1 MRCVVGEVF
10 SGIKTEVRAAMD
22 LDHLIS
28 IKLAS
33 NFETLYRA
41 RVLCFILLAAQLAF
55 VLSSGYFFFFAEL
68 SDAARNFAGFS
79 TLLLAAALA
88 LCMLNLHF
96 FGHLI
101 FNSYFLIVI
110 LFAAISISILLTGGV
125 EFSPV
130 FPLLVIPILIAYVLL
145 GNQTGVVVGLLT
157 VAVYWATTWV
167 GEQAIQ
173 LPLYMDMDY
182 RLIHLHANWM
192 VTFVMLIAIMSST
205 NKMYQSL
212 RIQRDEERVRYEY
225 LAAHDSLTGL
235 YNRMMFDDLL
245 EKAINRSMRN
255 GSELALLYIDL
266 DNFKPIND
274 DLGHRVGDF
283 VLQEMAAR
291 LLEVVRLSDTV
302 ARIGGDEFALIVD
315 GDELTPEHLNGFA
328 ERVYTKLVQPMTYSG
343 EKVTVGCSIGIARY
357 PENGASPEQLLKAAD
372 EAMYSAKRSDEK
384 CIVSSEATF

>member
-1 MRCVVGEVF
+1 
-10 SGIKTEVRAAMD
+10 MD

-55 VLSSGYFFFFAEL
+55 VVSSAYFFFFADL

-79 TLLLAAALA
+79 TLLLASALTMG
-88 LCMLNLHF
+88 MLNLHF
-96 FGHLI
+96 FGHLV

-110 LFAAISISILLTGGV
+110 LFSAISISILLTGGV

-130 FPLLVIPILIAYVLL
+130 FPLLVVPILIAYVLL
-145 GNQTGVVVGLLT
+145 GNKPGLVVGLLT
-157 VAVYWATTWV
+157 VVSYWIATWIS
-167 GEQAIQ
+167 EQVNDF
-173 LPLYMDMDY
+173 PLYMDLDY
-182 RLIHLHANWM
+182 RMVHLHANWM

-205 NKMYQSL
+205 NRMYDSL
-212 RIQRDEERVRYEY
+212 RIQRDEERIRYEY

-245 EKAINRSMRN
+245 EKALNRSIRN
-255 GSELALLYIDL
+255 GSEVALLYIDL

-302 ARIGGDEFALIVD
+302 ARIGGDEFAVIVD
-315 GDELTPEHLNGFA
+315 GDDLTAEHLSGFA
-328 ERVYTKLVQPMTYSG
+328 ERVYNALAQPISYSG
-343 EKVTVGCSIGIARY
+343 EKIQVGCSIGIASY
-357 PENGASPEQLLKAAD
+357 PENGSSSEQLLKAAD
-372 EAMYSAKRSDEK
+372 EAMYSAKKSK
-384 CIVSSEATF
+384 VTFLVA

>member
-1 MRCVVGEVF
+1 
-10 SGIKTEVRAAMD
+10 MD

-55 VLSSGYFFFFAEL
+55 VVSSGYFFFFAEL
-68 SDAARNFAGFS
+68 SDEARNFAGFS
-79 TLLLAAALA
+79 TLLLAAALT
-88 LCMLNLHF
+88 LGILNLHF
-96 FGHLI
+96 FGHLV
-101 FNSYFLIVI
+101 FNSYFLIII
-110 LFAAISISILLTGGV
+110 LFAAISMSILLTGGV

-130 FPLLVIPILIAYVLL
+130 FPLLVVPILIAYVLL
-145 GNQTGVVVGLLT
+145 GNQAGLIVGLLT
-157 VAVYWATTWV
+157 VIVYWVTAWV
-167 GEQAIQ
+167 SEQDIH
-173 LPLYMDMDY
+173 LPMYMDMNY
-182 RLIHLHANWM
+182 RLVHLHANWM

-212 RIQRDEERVRYEY
+212 RIQRDEERIRYEY

-245 EKAINRSMRN
+245 EKALNRSIRN
-255 GSELALLYIDL
+255 GSKVALLYIDL
-266 DNFKPIND
+266 DKFKPIND

-283 VLQEMAAR
+283 VLQEMAVR

-302 ARIGGDEFALIVD
+302 ARIGGDEFAVIVD
-315 GDELTPEHLNGFA
+315 GDELTLEHLNRFA
-328 ERVYTKLVQPMTYSG
+328 ERVYTTLVQPITYSG
-343 EKVTVGCSIGIARY
+343 EKITVGCSIGIARY

-372 EAMYSAKRSDEK
+372 EAMYSAKRS
-384 CIVSSEATF
+384 EATFAVA